1 MHGQF
6 KEFEVIARVK
16 MEEGVFTRKFE
27 ISSCGKSLTFCQKEV
42 GDVSCV
48 VWDAALVLAK
58 YLEARCNNM
67 HDWLR
72 GRSVVELGAGIGCVG
87 LTAACFG

>member
-1 MHGQF
+1 
-6 KEFEVIARVK
+6 
-16 MEEGVFTRKFE
+16 MEEGVFIRKFE
-27 ISSCGKSLTFCQKEV
+27 ISSCCKSLTSCQKEV

-58 YLEARCNNM
+58 YLEARCNDM
-67 HDWLR
+67 QDWLR
-72 GRSVVELGAGIGCVG
+72 GRSVVELGSGMGCVG

>member
-1 MHGQF
+1 MKSCVESIEDG
-6 KEFEVIARVK
+6 I
-16 MEEGVFTRKFE
+16 FTREFDIGLHKP
-27 ISSCGKSLTFCQKEV
+27 LVLYQKEV

-58 YLEARCNNM
+58 YLESETERNKLYL
-67 HDWLR
+67 HEKTI
-72 GRSVVELGAGIGCVG
+72 VELGAGLGCVA